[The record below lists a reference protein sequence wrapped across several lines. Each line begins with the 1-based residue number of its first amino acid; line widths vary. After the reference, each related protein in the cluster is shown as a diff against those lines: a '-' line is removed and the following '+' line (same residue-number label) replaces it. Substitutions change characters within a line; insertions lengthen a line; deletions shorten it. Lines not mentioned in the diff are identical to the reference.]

1 MKMFLSLEQLVQ
13 QVDRIM
19 LSQHTHTHTHIY
31 ILCIMFASAYC
42 STAYNVNI
50 RQACFLDVD
59 TEQFGYMS
67 RLGRVFI
74 LLLLL
79 GRVFILLI

>member
-1 MKMFLSLEQLVQ
+1 
-13 QVDRIM
+13 
-19 LSQHTHTHTHIY
+19 
-31 ILCIMFASAYC
+31 MFASAYC

-50 RQACFLDVD
+50 RQAYFPDVD

-67 RLGRVFI
+67 WLGRVFI

-79 GRVFILLI
+79 LF